1 MAYTCIHMV
10 LCMNLIC
17 DNHYIFIYYKKENKI
32 IQYAIILKHMK
43 TELHMMYE
51 IC

>member
-1 MAYTCIHMV
+1 MLRMDLV
-10 LCMNLIC
+10 C
-17 DNHYIFIYYKKENKI
+17 DNHYIFKLQLFLYYKKESKI

-43 TELHMMYE
+43 TELHTRMYE